1 MDYCFAD
8 FETRSAIDIKKSGAF
23 RYVEDESFDVL
34 LLAYAFDDGPV
45 QVVDF
50 TQGETWPEEFLQA
63 LRDPSVTKVAHNAI
77 FERTVIGKLLGYT
90 PPEEWLDTMH
100 LAAQCGL
107 PLSLDAA
114 GKALGLPED
123 QAKMR
128 EGKALIRYFCQP
140 CKPIKA
146 NGGRTWNLP
155 EHAPEKWD
163 TFKAYCQRD
172 VEVERTI
179 FHTLERW
186 MPSPEERRFWC
197 LDARINERGVRID
210 RRMAQFAVAMDQRYK
225 EELTAKAVALT
236 GLENPKSVSQV
247 KTWLADQEGKEFP
260 SLNKKVVADVVASL
274 TSDASREFMALRS
287 ELSKSSTAKYEAM
300 LRAACA
306 DDHVRGTFQF
316 YGANRTGRMAGRLL
330 QLQNLPQNHMEDL
343 DEARQLVLG
352 GHYTA
357 LKVLYD
363 GVSQPLSELIRTA
376 LIPEPGHQFLVADF
390 SAIEARVIAWMA
402 GERWRLDA
410 FREGADI
417 YCASASQAF
426 HVPVVKH
433 GINGHLRQKG
443 KIMELACIAEDELVL
458 TDTGLVPIQD
468 VTTDMKLWDGEEWVS
483 HDGVV
488 CKGEKEVITY
498 GGLTATPNHLV
509 WVEGCK
515 NPFPFGYAASLHLEL
530 LHLEDSTAFTKRDC
544 FYDSVRVY
552 DILNARPRHRF
563 TVSNVLVHNCGY
575 GGGIG
580 AMKAFGADKL
590 GMTEDEMQETVDL
603 WRESSPRICEFWR
616 SLEKA
621 AIRSVVRRAH
631 TVSEIGGIGFDM
643 EQGVLWMTLPSGRRI
658 AYWGARYEESHRN
671 AGRKVLSYMGQNQQ
685 TKKWERIETWGGKL
699 VENCWAAGT
708 PVLTHRG
715 WVPIEDVSGADLV
728 WDGVEWV
735 PTNGS
740 AVRYS
745 RRPLFELDGLCV
757 TGEHKI
763 LTERGWVNAAD
774 CDGLDRVQVQLPGD
788 SGPQYGHGFSWAP
801 EVECQV
807 RMRKCTPRG
816 YQGCPAQGEA
826 GTTCVLWLQNEGAY
840 RCGPTDTRNVEA
852 PGLRCVALHGAA
864 LYRADA
870 PSLEKLRWAWHHGLR
885 SVAAQLREFL
895 GRHGPNLFPW
905 FGAGSKG
912 KRKGV
917 FPREL
922 PLGDTKAEHPQS
934 AKIQVCRVQG
944 AEGECFGT
952 GRETG
957 DKLHHTP
964 VSAGTRLSCRSS
976 GRCSGREEPVYD
988 VLNCGPRHRYVVL
1001 GKSGPIIAHN
1011 CVQATARDCLREAM
1025 FALDAAGFDIRA
1037 TVHDE
1042 VIVTEPIGGR
1052 SAEEMAALMGGPI
1065 PWAPGLP
1072 LRADGYACPYY
1083 QKD

>member
-1 MDYCFAD
+1 MVHCFMD
-8 FETRSAIDIKKSGAF
+8 FETKSAIDIKKCGAF
-23 RYVEDESFDVL
+23 RYIEDESFDVL
-34 LLAYAFDDGPV
+34 LLAYAFDDMPV
-45 QVVDF
+45 RVVDF
-50 TQGETWPEEFLQA
+50 ASGETWPVKFLWA
-63 LRDPSVTKVAHNAI
+63 LRDPAVTKVAHNTI

-107 PLSLDAA
+107 PLSLDAI

-140 CKPIKA
+140 CKPTKA

-172 VEVERTI
+172 VETERTS
-179 FHTLERW
+179 FHTLEHW

-197 LDARINERGVRID
+197 LDARINERGVHID
-210 RRMAQFAVAMDQRYK
+210 RKMAQFAVAMDQRSK

-316 YGANRTGRMAGRLL
+316 YGANRTGRFAGRLV
-330 QLQNLPQNHMEDL
+330 QYQNLPQNHMEDL
-343 DEARQLVLG
+343 DEARQLVRG

-357 LKVLYD
+357 LKALYD

-443 KIMELACIAEDELVL
+443 KIMELAC
-458 TDTGLVPIQD
+458 
-468 VTTDMKLWDGEEWVS
+468 
-483 HDGVV
+483 
-488 CKGEKEVITY
+488 
-498 GGLTATPNHLV
+498 
-509 WVEGCK
+509 
-515 NPFPFGYAASLHLEL
+515 
-530 LHLEDSTAFTKRDC
+530 
-544 FYDSVRVY
+544 
-552 DILNARPRHRF
+552 
-563 TVSNVLVHNCGY
+563 GY

-590 GMTEDEMQETVDL
+590 GMTEEEMQETVDL

-621 AIRSVVRRAH
+621 AVRSVVRRAH
-631 TVSEIGGIGFDM
+631 TVSEIGGIVFDM

-658 AYWGARYEESHRN
+658 AYWGARYEEGHRS

-699 VENCWAAGT
+699 VENC
-708 PVLTHRG
+708 
-715 WVPIEDVSGADLV
+715 
-728 WDGVEWV
+728 
-735 PTNGS
+735 
-740 AVRYS
+740 
-745 RRPLFELDGLCV
+745 
-757 TGEHKI
+757 
-763 LTERGWVNAAD
+763 
-774 CDGLDRVQVQLPGD
+774 VQ
-788 SGPQYGHGFSWAP
+788 S
-801 EVECQV
+801 
-807 RMRKCTPRG
+807 
-816 YQGCPAQGEA
+816 
-826 GTTCVLWLQNEGAY
+826 
-840 RCGPTDTRNVEA
+840 
-852 PGLRCVALHGAA
+852 
-864 LYRADA
+864 
-870 PSLEKLRWAWHHGLR
+870 
-885 SVAAQLREFL
+885 
-895 GRHGPNLFPW
+895 
-905 FGAGSKG
+905 
-912 KRKGV
+912 
-917 FPREL
+917 
-922 PLGDTKAEHPQS
+922 
-934 AKIQVCRVQG
+934 
-944 AEGECFGT
+944 
-952 GRETG
+952 
-957 DKLHHTP
+957 
-964 VSAGTRLSCRSS
+964 
-976 GRCSGREEPVYD
+976 
-988 VLNCGPRHRYVVL
+988 
-1001 GKSGPIIAHN
+1001 
-1011 CVQATARDCLREAM
+1011 TARDCLREAM

-1037 TVHDE
+1037 HVHDE
-1042 VIVTEPIGGR
+1042 VIVTEPLGGR
-1052 SAEEMAALMGGPI
+1052 SVEEMAALMGGPI